1 MSSRSESHVL
11 QTMEEVAR
19 SLKSPHGRRPSLAT
33 ITYAAAETIPSIDH
47 ASVSIVHSDGAVET
61 LAPTDRFVIE
71 ADQLQY
77 DLGEG
82 PCLDVALGAA
92 LTCTTDMAND
102 HRWPEYGPRA
112 AAMGIGSHI
121 ALRLYEARGDSG
133 ALNLYATAVG
143 PISDTTLEFAQMF
156 AVSAAEALGHAGT
169 TGTPTTRHAINQA
182 LGLVMERYDLNQNGA
197 FELLLRV
204 YKDSHINLHNVAAEI
219 VQTADAKGR
228 APAKAHPTGFVP
240 IQSVDI

>member
-1 MSSRSESHVL
+1 MSSRSKSRLL
-11 QTMEEVAR
+11 QTVEEVAT
-19 SLKSPHGRRPSLAT
+19 SLTSHHGLRPSLAT

-47 ASVSIVHSDGAVET
+47 ASVSVVHSDGAVET
-61 LAPTDRFVIE
+61 LAPTDRFVVE

-82 PCLDVALGAA
+82 PCLDAALGAA
-92 LTCTTDMAND
+92 LTCTTDMAKD

-121 ALRLYEARGDSG
+121 ALRLYDEEGDSG
-133 ALNLYATAVG
+133 ALNLYATAAG

-156 AVSAAEALGHAGT
+156 ADSAAEALGHTSAARG
-169 TGTPTTRHAINQA
+169 PTTRQAIDQA
-182 LGLVMERYDLNQNGA
+182 IGLVMERYDLNENGA

-204 YKDSHINLHNVAAEI
+204 YKDSHVTLHNVAAEI

-228 APAKAHPTGFVP
+228 APAPAPPTAFVP
-240 IQSVDI
+240 VQSVDI